1 MAYLVITWQTHE
13 GGGGNPPRIARDKFS
28 WSLEGWHDSAR
39 KRDGLRENGIEY
51 TFTFTQED

>member
-28 WSLEGWHDSAR
+28 WHLGGYHEAAK
-39 KRDGLRENGIEY
+39 KRSWLRDNGIAY
-51 TFTFTQED
+51 TFTYAEEE